1 MKNLIKKILKEE
13 QDEFE
18 WARGLDVNMAE
29 KEIKKF
35 FVAVEYDHGFE
46 GPELYQMLVDA
57 NIRDI
62 NKLQEIG
69 KFLYDEVESVYDRGK
84 DYGYEN
90 CESTCDGCCDEYV
103 WYQDADRE
111 KEEAR
116 DEGYQNGFESAKSE
130 SESEIEDLK
139 SRIEELESRLNEG

>member
-1 MKNLIKKILKEE
+1 MKNIIRKILKEE

-18 WARGLDVNMAE
+18 WARGLDVSMAE
-29 KEIKKF
+29 KEIKQF

-46 GPELYQMLVDA
+46 GPELYHMLIDA

-62 NKLQEIG
+62 NKLQKIG

-84 DYGYEN
+84 EAGYES
-90 CESTCDGCCDEYV
+90 CDCDGCCDDYV
-103 WYQDADRE
+103 WYQDADRD

-116 DEGYQNGFESAKSE
+116 EEGYQSGYDSAKE
-130 SESEIEDLK
+130 DSESEIEELK

>member
-18 WARGLDVNMAE
+18 WARGLDVSMAE
-29 KEIKKF
+29 KEIKQF

-46 GPELYQMLVDA
+46 GPELYHMLVDA

-84 DYGYEN
+84 EAGYEN
-90 CESTCDGCCDEYV
+90 CDCDGCCDDYV
-103 WYQDADRE
+103 WYQDADRD

-116 DEGYQNGFESAKSE
+116 EEEEYQNKQDEEADE
-130 SESEIEDLK
+130 EED
-139 SRIEELESRLNEG
+139 EEREETEAEET

>member
-18 WARGLDVNMAE
+18 WARGLDVNQAE
-29 KEIKKF
+29 KEIKRP
-35 FVAVEYDHGFE
+35 FVGVEYDYSFD

-57 NIRDI
+57 GVRDI
-62 NKLQEIG
+62 NKLKEIG
-69 KFLYDEVESVYDRGK
+69 EFLHGEVESVYDRGK
-84 DYGYEN
+84 EAGYDN
-90 CESTCDGCCDEYV
+90 CDCDGCCDDYV
-103 WYQDADRE
+103 YYEDADRD

-116 DEGYQNGFESAKSE
+116 EEGYQSGYDSAKE
-130 SESEIEDLK
+130 DSESEIEELK